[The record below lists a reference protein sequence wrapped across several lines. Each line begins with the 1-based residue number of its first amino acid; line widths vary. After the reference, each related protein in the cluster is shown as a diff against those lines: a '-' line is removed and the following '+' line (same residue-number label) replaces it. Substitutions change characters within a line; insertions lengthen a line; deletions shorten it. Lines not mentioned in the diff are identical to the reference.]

1 MYGRRPPVEDGLM
14 MPAGQKQTNPV
25 LRVSAEHGGQFSRA
39 LVLRLPGIPL
49 QRIVVAVS
57 AKQLMGVQPAEAFAP
72 WPADPPRWLGVIQW
86 NGRQVPVVDL
96 AACFGLGSS
105 DYRMARRLVFLRCAR
120 KGAVVAVPSMGEVSQ
135 IEHGDVVRPVSK
147 ELSLPREFT
156 RGVFHFGTE
165 LLLVPD
171 LDAIWEGAIEP
182 AAKAVRQI

>member
-1 MYGRRPPVEDGLM
+1 
-14 MPAGQKQTNPV
+14 
-25 LRVSAEHGGQFSRA
+25 
-39 LVLRLPGIPL
+39 
-49 QRIVVAVS
+49 
-57 AKQLMGVQPAEAFAP
+57 
-72 WPADPPRWLGVIQW
+72 
-86 NGRQVPVVDL
+86 VVDL

-120 KGAVVAVPSMGEVSQ
+120 KGAVVAVPSMGEVAQ
-135 IEHGDVVRPVSK
+135 IEHSDVVRPVSK

-171 LDAIWEGAIEP
+171 LDAIWERAIEP

>member
-1 MYGRRPPVEDGLM
+1 MHDRGPAAEDGVM
-14 MPAGQKQTNPV
+14 MQTDQKQRNPV
-25 LRVSAEHGGQFSRA
+25 LRVSVDQPGEFARA
-39 LVLRLPGIPL
+39 LVFRLPGIPL

-57 AKQLMGVQPAEAFAP
+57 AKQLMGVQPAESFVP

-120 KGAVVAVPSMGEVSQ
+120 KGAVVSIPSLGEVAQ
-135 IEHGDVVRPVSK
+135 IEHTDVVRPVSK
-147 ELSLPREFT
+147 ELSLSREFT
-156 RGVFHFGTE
+156 RSVFHFGSE

-171 LDAIWEGAIEP
+171 LDAIWEKALEP
-182 AAKAVRQI
+182 AASAARQI

>member
-1 MYGRRPPVEDGLM
+1 MTETGKSPR
-14 MPAGQKQTNPV
+14 NPV
-25 LRVSAEHGGQFSRA
+25 LRAAASEAAELPRA
-39 LVLRLPGIPL
+39 LAFRLPGVPL
-49 QRIVVAVS
+49 QRIAVGVS
-57 AKQLMGVQPAEAFAP
+57 AKQLMGVQPAESFPP

-120 KGAVVAVPSMGEVSQ
+120 RGAVIAVPST
-135 IEHGDVVRPVSK
+135 GDVTQVENSEDVRPVSM

-156 RGVFHFGTE
+156 RGVFHFGSE

-171 LDAIWEGAIEP
+171 LDAIWEQALEP
-182 AAKAVRQI
+182 AAAQARRAG